1 MPQSALSE
9 RLLPYLRLVRAPA
22 VFSAVGDP
30 LAGMLIAGG
39 RLPPRRALM
48 MGAASAATY
57 LAGMALND
65 YADREEDARERP
77 ERPIPSGS
85 VTAPRALALGA
96 GLLGAG
102 FVLAGRGGASRSG
115 AALATSVLAYDF
127 VLKHGPA
134 GPPAMGACRALSLLT
149 GAEAI
154 AGRRG
159 IGRAAG
165 AAAILGGY
173 VAGLT
178 LLARGETGEN
188 GNHTALPG
196 VVMAAAAAGVAGAR
210 GGPRALPWT
219 LALTALAG
227 GAARRAVAAPAPSTV
242 GPAVG
247 AMIRALPALDA
258 SLAASRAPLTA
269 ALVTVPLL
277 ALTRWGR
284 RLIPIS

>member
-1 MPQSALSE
+1 MAATPPSD

-39 RLPPRRALM
+39 RLPPRRALAL
-48 MGAASAATY
+48 GAASAATY

-77 ERPIPSGS
+77 ERPIPSGA
-85 VTAPRALALGA
+85 VPAPWALALGA

-102 FVLAGRGGASRSG
+102 FLLAARGGATRSG
-115 AALATSVLAYDF
+115 GALAASVVAYDF
-127 VLKHGPA
+127 ALKHGPA
-134 GPPAMGACRALSLLT
+134 GPVAMGACRALSLLS
-149 GAEAI
+149 GAEAV
-154 AGRRG
+154 AGGRG
-159 IGRAAG
+159 MRRAAG
-165 AAAILGGY
+165 AATILGAY

-188 GNHTALPG
+188 GNQTAAPG
-196 VVMAAAAAGVAGAR
+196 VVLAATAAGVAAAR
-210 GGPRALPWT
+210 GGSRAVPWT
-219 LALTALAG
+219 LALGALAG
-227 GAARRAVAAPAPSTV
+227 GAARRAATAPTPATV

-258 SLAASRAPLTA
+258 ALAAPRAPVA
-269 ALVTVPLL
+269 AAFVALPLL